1 MQIKIDQSYR
11 RLDKFLF
18 QHLESIPLS
27 LIQRLIRKY
36 KIKINNKKSKA
47 NSQLNKGDVIYLYYK
62 FEFNNDFQSNIKLTK
77 DSKDQFTQRILYQ
90 NHDFLIINKL
100 KGYSVQ
106 RGSKVNISL
115 KDYYESLLKTNL
127 YIVHRLD
134 KDTSGLMIFAKNRL
148 AASKISKLFLN
159 NKINKYYIANTN
171 SLFNKSSG
179 LLKNTNVENK
189 ILKLLFRRI
198 YINNSTN
205 TYLIKL
211 LTGKKHQIRFQFF
224 LNDNPIIGD
233 KKFNS
238 KSKFDLQLSSVSL
251 NFIYD
256 EKFYKF
262 KLSLNQIFQ

>member
-1 MQIKIDQSYR
+1 
-11 RLDKFLF
+11 
-18 QHLESIPLS
+18 

-106 RGSKVNISL
+106 RGSKVYISL

-179 LLKNTNVENK
+179 LLNNTNAENK
-189 ILKLLFRRI
+189 NLKLLFRRI
-198 YINNSTN
+198 YLNSSSN

-211 LTGKKHQIRFQFF
+211 LTGKKHQIRLQFF
-224 LNDNPIIGD
+224 LNNNPIIGD